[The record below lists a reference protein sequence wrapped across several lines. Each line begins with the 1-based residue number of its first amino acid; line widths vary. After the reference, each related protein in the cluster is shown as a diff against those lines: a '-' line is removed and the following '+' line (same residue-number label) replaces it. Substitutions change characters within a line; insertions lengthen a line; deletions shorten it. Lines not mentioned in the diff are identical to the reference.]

1 LAIFNAKNNKQPQAL
16 ANILYTYI
24 HKTAVDST
32 KTIKMKLGMNT
43 ERQEIYLPDKTRS
56 MS

>member
-1 LAIFNAKNNKQPQAL
+1 LAIFNAKNNTQPQAL

-24 HKTAVDST
+24 HKTAVDSP

>member
-1 LAIFNAKNNKQPQAL
+1 MAIFNAKNNTQPQAL

-32 KTIKMKLGMNT
+32 KTIFISHFRPRAG
-43 ERQEIYLPDKTRS
+43 S
-56 MS
+56 G